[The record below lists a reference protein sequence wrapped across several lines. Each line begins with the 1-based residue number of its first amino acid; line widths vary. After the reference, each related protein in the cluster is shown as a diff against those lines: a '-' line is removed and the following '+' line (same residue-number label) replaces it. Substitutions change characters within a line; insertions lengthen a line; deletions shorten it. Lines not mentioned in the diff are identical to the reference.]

1 MPLVGKAEGI
11 AIAGLLIIMIGMV
24 LAGIYLYF
32 KKDKAVGA
40 FMIMGAFIG
49 LIAIGGTLLI
59 VISSH

>member
-49 LIAIGGTLLI
+49 LFAIGGTLLI
-59 VISSH
+59 WVSTH